1 MMSEKDLFIQLS
13 DSSYAM
19 FLPPDMESVRHF
31 RKQLRNTLSQNG
43 FSEDDISQIVLAADE
58 ALTNSITAN
67 VSNQS
72 EETIICRWRIV
83 DAKFTLLILDYGRG
97 LKISETV
104 SDDYEEEPTGQD
116 LDNYLKDIQQHQ
128 TKTPGQLPFCGV
140 NKPHK
145 NMGKGLKIIRSLMD
159 TVKILYHNNET
170 ITDNPMDNKINGSIV
185 ELEFDS
191 EHRNKN

>member
-1 MMSEKDLFIQLS
+1 MSEKDLLIQVA
-13 DSSYAM
+13 DNSYVM
-19 FLPPDMESVRHF
+19 FLPPDMESVRYF
-31 RKQLRNTLSQNG
+31 RKELRKTLMLNSFG
-43 FSEDDISQIVLAADE
+43 EDDISQIILAADE

-83 DAKFTLLILDYGRG
+83 DSKFTLFILDYGKG

-104 SDDYEEEPTGQD
+104 SDNYESPQNLD
-116 LDNYLKDIQQHQ
+116 SYLDNIKEHQ
-128 TKTPGQLPFCGV
+128 STSAGQLPFGGI

-170 ITDNPMDNKINGSIV
+170 ITDNPLDNKINGSIV
-185 ELEFDS
+185 ELEFNA
-191 EHRNKN
+191 ETKNKN

>member
-1 MMSEKDLFIQLS
+1 MSEKDLFIQMP
-13 DSSYAM
+13 DNSYVM
-19 FLPPDMESVRHF
+19 FLPPDMESVRQF
-31 RKQLRNTLSQNG
+31 RKQLRVSLSQNSFG
-43 FSEDDISQIVLAADE
+43 EDDISQIVLAADE

-72 EETIICRWRIV
+72 EETIICRWRIENS
-83 DAKFTLLILDYGRG
+83 KFTLLILDYGRG

-104 SDDYEEEPTGQD
+104 SDDYEPAPRN
-116 LDNYLKDIQQHQ
+116 LDNYLGDIKQHQ
-128 TKTPGQLPFCGV
+128 SDSPGQLPFGGI

-170 ITDNPMDNKINGSIV
+170 ITDNHLDNKINGSID
-185 ELEFDS
+185 ELQFNAE
-191 EHRNKN
+191 NKHKN

>member
-1 MMSEKDLFIQLS
+1 MSEKDLLIQVADNS
-13 DSSYAM
+13 FVM
-19 FLPPDMESVRHF
+19 FLPPDMESVRYF
-31 RKQLRNTLSQNG
+31 RKELRKTLMLNSFG
-43 FSEDDISQIVLAADE
+43 EDDISQIILAADE

-83 DAKFTLLILDYGRG
+83 DSKFTLFILDYGKG

-104 SDDYEEEPTGQD
+104 NDSYESPKNLDHYLDDIKE
-116 LDNYLKDIQQHQ
+116 HQ
-128 TKTPGQLPFCGV
+128 SSSAGQLPFGGV
-140 NKPHK
+140 NKTHK

-170 ITDNPMDNKINGSIV
+170 ITDNPLENKINGSIV
-185 ELEFDS
+185 ELEFNAES
-191 EHRNKN
+191 KNKN